1 MREAETGSGA
11 GPQPDVRK
19 PAKLVPPQGTESSAK
34 PGPAGAIDE
43 RLVSLLAP
51 ASFEAE
57 QYRALRHVVE
67 ECRSEMTVIAV
78 TSAAPG
84 EGKTTTA
91 INLAAALAQDAHS
104 RILLLDADLRV
115 PSVGRLLGFGD
126 SPPGLAEA
134 AREPGAD
141 LDDLVRRR
149 PPSRLSIL
157 PAGKTLENPYETLKS
172 PRIGEIVQEA
182 RRRYDTVVIDTPPIV
197 PVPDSRVLA
206 KWVDGFL
213 LVVAAHRTP
222 RHLVEEA
229 LHLLSHAKVA
239 GIVFNG
245 DDRPSSAYYGYY
257 YGYGRTRGV
266 GRADQ
271 SDRPAGRKVASPWR

>member
-11 GPQPDVRK
+11 GTQPDAEKPVRTVR
-19 PAKLVPPQGTESSAK
+19 PAPPH
-34 PGPAGAIDE
+34 GPAGPIDQ

-51 ASFEAE
+51 NSFEAE

-67 ECRSEMTVIAV
+67 ERRSEMSVIAV
-78 TSAAPG
+78 TSAAAR

-91 INLAAALAQDAHS
+91 INLAAALAQDAES
-104 RILLLDADLRV
+104 KILLVDADLRV
-115 PSVGRLLGFGD
+115 PSAGRLLGLGD
-126 SPPGLAEA
+126 DLPGIAEA
-134 AREPGAD
+134 VREPGAD
-141 LDDLVRRR
+141 LENFVRRR

-157 PAGKTLENPYETLKS
+157 PAGRTPDNPYDVLRS
-172 PRIGEIVQEA
+172 PRIGEIVQAA

-206 KWVDGFL
+206 KWVDSFL

-222 RHLVEEA
+222 QHLVEEA
-229 LHLLSHAKVA
+229 LNLLSHAKVA

-257 YGYGRTRGV
+257 YGYGRPRGD
-266 GRADQ
+266 GRY
-271 SDRPAGRKVASPWR
+271 DRGERPGSRKVAALWR

>member
-11 GPQPDVRK
+11 GTQPDARQPTRTVR
-19 PAKLVPPQGTESSAK
+19 PAPPH
-34 PGPAGAIDE
+34 GPAGPIDQ

-51 ASFEAE
+51 DSFEAE
-57 QYRALRHVVE
+57 QYRTLRHVVE
-67 ECRSEMTVIAV
+67 ERRGEMSVIAV
-78 TSAAPG
+78 TSAAAG

-91 INLAAALAQDAHS
+91 INLAAALAQDAES
-104 RILLLDADLRV
+104 RILLVDADLRV
-115 PSVGRLLGFGD
+115 PSAGRLLGLGD
-126 SPPGLAEA
+126 DLPGIAEA
-134 AREPGAD
+134 VQEPGALLED
-141 LDDLVRRR
+141 FVRRR

-157 PAGKTLENPYETLKS
+157 PAGRTSDNPYDVLKS
-172 PRIGEIVQEA
+172 ARMGEIVQAA

-222 RHLVEEA
+222 QRLVEEA

-257 YGYGRTRGV
+257 YGYGRPRGD
-266 GRADQ
+266 GRY
-271 SDRPAGRKVASPWR
+271 DRGERPGSRKVAALWR

>member
-1 MREAETGSGA
+1 MREAETGSEA
-11 GPQPDVRK
+11 GTQPDAGQPVKMVR
-19 PAKLVPPQGTESSAK
+19 
-34 PGPAGAIDE
+34 PGPAHFCIGPAGPIDR
-43 RLVSLLAP
+43 RLVSMLAP
-51 ASFEAE
+51 NSFEAE

-67 ECRSEMTVIAV
+67 ERRSELAVIAV
-78 TSAAPG
+78 SSAAPG

-91 INLAAALAQDAHS
+91 INLAAALAQSAES
-104 RILLLDADLRV
+104 RVLLVDADLRV
-115 PSVGRLLGFGD
+115 PSAGRLLGLGD
-126 SPPGLAEA
+126 FLPGLAEA
-134 AREPGAD
+134 VREPGAD
-141 LDDLVRRR
+141 LEDFVMRCS
-149 PPSRLSIL
+149 PSRLSFL
-157 PAGKTLENPYETLKS
+157 PAGRIHDNPYDVLKS
-172 PRIGEIVQEA
+172 PRIGEIVQAA

-257 YGYGRTRGV
+257 YGYDRPRGDGRYQAGE
-266 GRADQ
+266 
-271 SDRPAGRKVASPWR
+271 RPAGRKVAALWR